1 MNMPELM
8 FDNSNNACHSLRLLA
23 ELVRAQDFQ
32 VLRYNIGEEDG
43 VVRVDLVPANHV
55 RKRRNPG

>member
-1 MNMPELM
+1 MSKPELR

-32 VLRYNIGEEDG
+32 VLRYNISEDDG
-43 VVRVDLVPANHV
+43 VVRVDLAPADHV
-55 RKRRNPG
+55 RKRR